1 MKLCMLAIVG
11 FSTAAATFSIL
22 KHDQLVLGNNDRD
35 LYLIELGP
43 GYTRWIAE
51 DEKWALRRVCG

>member
-11 FSTAAATFSIL
+11 FSTAAATLQIPS
-22 KHDQLVLGNNDRD
+22 DQSVLGNNDQD
-35 LYLIELGP
+35 LYLVELGP
-43 GYTRWIAE
+43 GDTRWIAE